1 MAMGRGL
8 DAFFDSPL
16 DSPASDTDSVK
27 ELRLSQ
33 VEPRADQPRKHFDR
47 EQLQLL
53 ANSIAQHGV
62 IQPIIVIS
70 GKSGMYNII
79 AGERRWRAAKLAGL
93 ETIPAVIRSY
103 DELAAAEIALIE
115 NLQREDLNPIEE
127 AKGYQSLMVGFG
139 FTQEKVSE
147 RVGKSRPAVA
157 NTLRLLSLENEI
169 QDMLIKGAIT
179 SGHARALLSIEDTEK
194 RMQLAR
200 RAAEEGLTVRE
211 MEQAA
216 QKSKSRPPSA
226 AKKTKAYYPDV
237 EKDLQ
242 DKFGTK
248 VRISGENKGRIE
260 FYYYSEE
267 DLIRLVDMIEQIK

>member
-8 DAFFDSPL
+8 DALFDSPARSD
-16 DSPASDTDSVK
+16 DSGSRVK
-27 ELRLSQ
+27 ELRLSE

-62 IQPIIVIS
+62 IQPIIVLEDKDGI
-70 GKSGMYNII
+70 YRII
-79 AGERRWRAAKLAGL
+79 AGERRWRAARLAGL
-93 ETIPAVIRSY
+93 ETIPAIVRTY
-103 DELAAAEIALIE
+103 DEQTAAEVALIE

-127 AKGYQSLMVGFG
+127 ALGYQSLMLQFG
-139 FTQEKVSE
+139 FTQEQVSE

-157 NTLRLLSLENEI
+157 NTLRLLSLDSEI
-169 QDMLIKGAIT
+169 QNMIVLGKLT
-179 SGHARALLSIEDTEK
+179 SGHARALLGIEDAGK
-194 RMQLAR
+194 RLELAKK
-200 RAAEEGLTVRE
+200 AAEDGLTVRE

-216 QKSKSRPPSA
+216 KEGRPKRAPAKHSGA
-226 AKKTKAYYPDV
+226 AYPDV

-248 VRISGENKGRIE
+248 VRISGTEKGKIE

-267 DLIRLVDMIEQIK
+267 DLIRLIDMME